1 MKSKE
6 KEHQQDASLK
16 GQDINLD
23 MEIDFIES
31 VMGLKKILHYKKQ
44 IICDAC
50 KGQKGKPGARALH
63 CEGCGGRGHIV
74 TKVKGVIEKSD
85 CSECNGF
92 GDYKPVCEGCNG
104 KGILEV

>member
-1 MKSKE
+1 VKSKE

-50 KGQKGKPGARALH
+50 KG
-63 CEGCGGRGHIV
+63 
-74 TKVKGVIEKSD
+74 
-85 CSECNGF
+85 
-92 GDYKPVCEGCNG
+92 
-104 KGILEV
+104 